1 MKLSN
6 SEKLQNEYSRLVE
19 GLRVAHQARQNDELL
34 TNPVL
39 PNDVLQEAIPGNIR
53 RAEHFVA
60 FLRRFV
66 EYLKTRMRVFH
77 VVAETPL
84 SFLLHL
90 KEVTFIEPKPLK
102 FCAERLASL
111 IRTLEIG
118 DLQDFRPLQKIASFA
133 TLVSTYQ
140 KGFVLILEPFEN
152 DLDTVPNP
160 VLHFS

>member
-1 MKLSN
+1 M
-6 SEKLQNEYSRLVE
+6 
-19 GLRVAHQARQNDELL
+19 
-34 TNPVL
+34 
-39 PNDVLQEAIPGNIR
+39 PNDVLDEAVPGNIR

-90 KEVTFIEPKPLK
+90 REVTFIEAKPLR
-102 FCAERLASL
+102 FSSERLASL
-111 IRTLEIG
+111 IKTLELHN
-118 DLQDFRPLQKIASFA
+118 LQDFGPLLKIATFA

-152 DLDTVPNP
+152 DADTIPNP
-160 VLHFS
+160 VLHFAYFELIIDVWTQL